1 MKFSGIVLRLGF
13 LFSFA
18 FLLFFGG
25 TKYTFAYIIFDQS
38 PVDETFNAA
47 ILNTPQFVSFGCTAE
62 LNCKV
67 SGQTVY
73 DVGVWI
79 KKVGNPAAIR
89 LQVANTWND
98 PTGGTSI
105 FSDSI
110 SVSSISDTTYNL
122 VWFHFPLG
130 VIIGNQSS
138 YSQFFQF
145 QFTNANGTY
154 NAVDYYRVL
163 QRDNDY
169 SAPQQWCK
177 TGSGCASS
185 DFFWQMDNGIVDT
198 PIPQEQIGDP
208 NNLPVTISPA
218 GDVSSVAINCTIGR
232 NYTTTLVHRD
242 GNIVSHGYGV
252 VARKYCTNGTLSFDG
267 FNINSL
273 LTTGVDPEW
282 WRFVHTPLEYIIK
295 DTMGLYFSECDRNVC
310 TLINLVRDYN
320 TYDPDI
326 YLASSTYW
334 TTVGKG
340 PIFDST
346 DHVTWFDTRPTTPPP
361 PPLPI
366 CCSSIL
372 FLPGFEASRLYK
384 TSVTSC
390 TVNCEDTLWEP
401 NGNSDVEA
409 LFMTVLGESVDDS
422 IYTRDVL
429 DEAYS
434 VLNIYKSFL
443 EKMQD
448 MKSDG
453 DITDFS
459 AVPYDW
465 RLPLSDILES
475 GKKIDANNISYLA
488 ATSSPYIL
496 QELRRLV
503 SSSQN
508 GKVTIVAHSNG
519 GLLAKALLKKLA
531 DENDPLIGKV
541 DTLILVAVPQL
552 GTPSAVTS
560 LLHGYDQGI
569 PTTMGPFLSSRTA
582 RTFGH
587 NVSSAYNFL
596 PSDEYFDQVDTPIVT
611 FDASMTD
618 WISRYGAVVNS
629 ENGLDTFLT
638 DSFGRVTSD
647 SSDTKT
653 PTSLI
658 SSLLSSA
665 ETQHTILDNWT
676 PPAGMEVIDIAGWG
690 IPTTISGLKYSLH
703 KGEIKLEP
711 TWTIDGDGTVV
722 TPSAL
727 WTNGN
732 ASTTRYWVDEGKY
745 NKDNSVQTGFGLNP
759 LDHPDILEIPEL
771 ITFISTNI
779 TTSSITTL
787 PTYISTSTP
796 TRQIGINDTRLIYS
810 LHSPLTLDIY
820 DNLGNHTGIST
831 TTGQIEEQ
839 IPGTYFIQFG
849 DVKYIFTDTGSPMT
863 ITMSG
868 YDTGTF
874 TFAIEQVQGD
884 SIVST
889 VTFADIPTTP
899 TTKVNMTIGNNINTL
914 SPLNVDS
921 DNNGTSDITLTPVI
935 DDVVTYTPPPT
946 PATPL
951 PESPVSTGG
960 GNGPI
965 MQNTPILI
973 STTTIELASTTP
985 TISIQKQERSPTLGV
1000 GGVATSSPSVA
1011 RSIVTRK
1018 KLPALTRIENSAQTA
1033 QVISSNPQLISRFT
1047 NLWRK
1052 TVSWFI
1058 AIFKRN

>member
-1 MKFSGIVLRLGF
+1 
-13 LFSFA
+13 
-18 FLLFFGG
+18 
-25 TKYTFAYIIFDQS
+25 
-38 PVDETFNAA
+38 
-47 ILNTPQFVSFGCTAE
+47 
-62 LNCKV
+62 
-67 SGQTVY
+67 
-73 DVGVWI
+73 
-79 KKVGNPAAIR
+79 
-89 LQVANTWND
+89 
-98 PTGGTSI
+98 
-105 FSDSI
+105 
-110 SVSSISDTTYNL
+110 
-122 VWFHFPLG
+122 
-130 VIIGNQSS
+130 
-138 YSQFFQF
+138 
-145 QFTNANGTY
+145 
-154 NAVDYYRVL
+154 
-163 QRDNDY
+163 
-169 SAPQQWCK
+169 
-177 TGSGCASS
+177 
-185 DFFWQMDNGIVDT
+185 MDNGIVDT
-198 PIPQEQIGDP
+198 PIPQEQFGDP

-282 WRFVHTPLEYIIK
+282 WRFVHTTLEYIIK
-295 DTMGLYFSECDRNVC
+295 DTTGLYFSECDRNVC

-676 PPAGMEVIDIAGWG
+676 PPAGMEVIEIAGWG
-690 IPTTISGLKYSLH
+690 IPTTVSGLKYSLH
-703 KGEIKLEP
+703 NGEIKLTP
-711 TWTIDGDGTVV
+711 TFTIDGDGTVV

-732 ASTTRYWVDEGKY
+732 ASTTRYWVDEGLW
-745 NKDNSVQTGFGLNP
+745 ND
-759 LDHPDILEIPEL
+759 DHPFFSTGVLLSLKHKDILEIPEL
-771 ITFISTNI
+771 IDFISDTI
-779 TTSSITTL
+779 ATSSITIL
-787 PTYISTSTP
+787 PTYLSATTP
-796 TRQIGINDTRLIYS
+796 TRTSNTPRLIYS

-820 DNLGNHTGIST
+820 DNLGNHTGVST

-839 IPGTYFIQFG
+839 VAGTYFIQFG
-849 DVKYIFTDTGSPMT
+849 EVKYIFTETGTP
-863 ITMSG
+863 INIVMSG
-868 YDTGTF
+868 YDSGTF
-874 TFAIEQVQGD
+874 TFTIEQKLGD
-884 SIVST
+884 NTVST
-889 VTFADIPTTP
+889 VTFQDIPTAT
-899 TTKVNMTIGNNINTL
+899 TTKVVMTVASDISTL
-914 SPLNVDS
+914 SNLSVDS
-921 DNNGTSDITLTPVI
+921 DNNGTVDISLAPI
-935 DDVVTYTPPPT
+935 IGGIVTYTIPSTVVSGSTTSSPT
-946 PATPL
+946 A
-951 PESPVSTGG
+951 PVSSGG
-960 GNGPI
+960 GNNGPI
-965 MQNTPILI
+965 VQNPNIQIQI
-973 STTTIELASTTP
+973 STSTQGTN
-985 TISIQKQERSPTLGV
+985 I
-1000 GGVATSSPSVA
+1000 ATSTSIISTSTQIISTSNAVVFQ
-1011 RSIVTRK
+1011 RSDLRNPLQGQTLVVKSKPTQSQ
-1018 KLPALTRIENSAQTA
+1018 IEHESAKPHSEL
-1033 QVISSNPQLISRFT
+1033 SST
-1047 NLWRK
+1047 
-1052 TVSWFI
+1052 
-1058 AIFKRN
+1058 